1 MGTQSEEVL
10 TKTDQ
15 VNSWLSLGANLGVLI
30 GLILLIVELDQN
42 SDLVRAQIHQAR
54 SDNFESFMVQKA
66 DTEFLQPALIKFRA
80 AGGLR
85 DLSALE
91 ELDLL
96 EIERIRDYYRGRIMG
111 YDNLFYQYRNGFLDE
126 DFYKIRVVN
135 PIRGATPLW
144 IELGLIR
151 LGADNPYV
159 TKAFANEIE
168 RIMSSE

>member
-1 MGTQSEEVL
+1 
-10 TKTDQ
+10 
-15 VNSWLSLGANLGVLI
+15 
-30 GLILLIVELDQN
+30 
-42 SDLVRAQIHQAR
+42 
-54 SDNFESFMVQKA
+54 
-66 DTEFLQPALIKFRA
+66 LIKFRA
-80 AGGLR
+80 AGGPR

-126 DFYKIRVVN
+126 DFYNIRVVN
-135 PIRGATPLW
+135 PVRAATPLW
-144 IELGLIR
+144 IELRLIR
-151 LGADNPYV
+151 IGADNPYV

>member
-1 MGTQSEEVL
+1 MGSNVIRIMF
-10 TKTDQ
+10 
-15 VNSWLSLGANLGVLI
+15 VA
-30 GLILLIVELDQN
+30 
-42 SDLVRAQIHQAR
+42 A
-54 SDNFESFMVQKA
+54 KA

-80 AGGLR
+80 TGGPR

-111 YDNLFYQYRNGFLDE
+111 YDNLFHQNRHGFLDE
-126 DFYKIRVVN
+126 DFYYTRVVS
-135 PIRGATPLW
+135 PIRSATPLW
-144 IELGLIR
+144 SELGLIR

-159 TKAFANEIE
+159 TRAFANEIE